1 MTAGGELAADRRK
14 RNCVRLRQSKTAVG
28 GAVPMYLKRKIY
40 DRLMEWKNDK
50 SHSTLEVNGARQTG
64 KTYIINKFAD
74 ENFKHKIYINL
85 FDLSGKQF
93 MECYQKATEWV
104 PGSRRPEFP
113 LHEAVRL
120 YEPSFQDCGDTV
132 IIIDEIQESSEIYN
146 RIREFTRQF
155 QARFIVTGS
164 YLGRVLEPE
173 LHYASGDIAKLR
185 IYTLSFE
192 EFLEALDGELYQAWR
207 SLPLPEADDNCPEV
221 YDRLR
226 LAYDQYCQIGG
237 YPKVVEAYLERRD
250 ILAARKELVRIIQ
263 IFLEESMRYFKDIT
277 DISVFTNIFL
287 SICRILL
294 REKKGLEEDSVSE
307 ELQKLVTKNYSSNLS
322 KETCNRAISWL
333 YHSGIIGFCG
343 KIIEMDFLDFK
354 PGRRCFFMDP
364 GVAAYYLNRVGT
376 TEAAVNG
383 TLNENY
389 VFINLLKRQDFPEE
403 ITFEMPAFATYKGGE
418 IDYVVQTIWG
428 HRRYLVEV
436 KSGKGRAATALK
448 ALEAGKA
455 DYLLYLKGNTKGGRE
470 GKIFTLPLYMLERF
484 EF

>member
-1 MTAGGELAADRRK
+1 
-14 RNCVRLRQSKTAVG
+14 
-28 GAVPMYLKRKIY
+28 
-40 DRLMEWKNDK
+40 MEWKNDK

-104 PGSRRPEFP
+104 PGSRRPDFP

-146 RIREFTRQF
+146 QIREFTRQF

-173 LHYASGDIAKLR
+173 FHYASGDIAKLR

-343 KIIEMDFLDFK
+343 KLSPNGTKWSLMTCARLSVLPCDKIIEMDFLDFK

-364 GVAAYYLNRVGT
+364 GVAAYYLNRAGT

-418 IDYVVQTIWG
+418 IDYVVQTIRG

>member
-1 MTAGGELAADRRK
+1 
-14 RNCVRLRQSKTAVG
+14 
-28 GAVPMYLKRKIY
+28 MYLKRKIY
-40 DRLMEWKNDK
+40 DQLMEWKDDK

-74 ENFKHKIYINL
+74 ENFKHKIYVNL

-93 MECYQKATEWV
+93 IECYQKATEWI
-104 PGSRRPEFP
+104 PGNRRPELP
-113 LHEAVRL
+113 LHEAIRL
-120 YEPSFQDCGDTV
+120 YEPSFQDCADTV

-155 QARFIVTGS
+155 QARFIITGS

-173 LHYASGDIAKLR
+173 FHYASGDITKLR

-192 EFLEALDGELYQAWR
+192 EFLEALDGELCQAWR
-207 SLPLPEADDNCPEV
+207 RLPLPEADDNCPEV

-287 SICRILL
+287 SICRIFL
-294 REKKGLEEDSVSE
+294 REKKGLEEGSVSE
-307 ELQKLVTKNYSSNLS
+307 ELQKLVTRNYSSNLS
-322 KETCNRAISWL
+322 RETCNRAVSWL

-364 GVAAYYLNRVGT
+364 GVASYYLNRVAT

-418 IDYVVQTIWG
+418 IDYVVQTVRG

-436 KSGKGRAATALK
+436 KSGKGKAVTALK

-470 GKIFTLPLYMLERF
+470 GKIFTLPIYMLERF
-484 EF
+484 AF

>member
-40 DRLMEWKNDK
+40 DRLVEWKNDK

-155 QARFIVTGS
+155 QARFIITGS

-173 LHYASGDIAKLR
+173 FHYASGDITKLR

-250 ILAARKELVRIIQ
+250 ILEAQKELVRIIQ

-418 IDYVVQTIWG
+418 IDYVVQTIRG

>member
-1 MTAGGELAADRRK
+1 
-14 RNCVRLRQSKTAVG
+14 
-28 GAVPMYLKRKIY
+28 MYLKRKIY
-40 DRLMEWKNDK
+40 DRMLEWKSDS
-50 SHSTLEVNGARQTG
+50 SHSTLEISGVRQAG
-64 KTYIINKFAD
+64 KTYIANKFAD
-74 ENFKHKIYINL
+74 ENFRHKIYMNL
-85 FDLSGKQF
+85 SDLSGKQF

-113 LHEAVRL
+113 LHEAIRL

-173 LHYASGDIAKLR
+173 FHYASGDITKLR

-192 EFLEALDGELYQAWR
+192 EFLEALDRELCQAWR
-207 SLPLPEADDNCPEV
+207 NLPLPEADDNCPEV

-250 ILAARKELVRIIQ
+250 ILEARKELVRIIQ

-364 GVAAYYLNRVGT
+364 GVVAYYLNRVGT
-376 TEAAVNG
+376 TEAAING

-389 VFINLLKRQDFPEE
+389 VFINLLKRQGFPEE

-418 IDYVVQTIWG
+418 IDYVVQTIRG
-428 HRRYLVEV
+428 QRRYLVEV

>member
-1 MTAGGELAADRRK
+1 
-14 RNCVRLRQSKTAVG
+14 
-28 GAVPMYLKRKIY
+28 MYLKRKIY
-40 DRLMEWKNDK
+40 DRLMEWKNDR

-93 MECYQKATEWV
+93 MKCYEKATEWV

-113 LHEAVRL
+113 LHEAFRL
-120 YEPSFQDCGDTV
+120 YEPSFKDCADTV

-155 QARFIVTGS
+155 SARFIITGS

-173 LHYASGDIAKLR
+173 FRYASGDITKLR

-192 EFLEALDGELYQAWR
+192 EFLEALDGNLYRAWLR
-207 SLPLPEADDNCPEV
+207 ISFPEADDSCPEV
-221 YDRLR
+221 HEQLR
-226 LAYDQYCQIGG
+226 QAYDCYCQIGG
-237 YPKVVEAYLERRD
+237 YPKVVEAYLEKRD
-250 ILAARKELVRIIQ
+250 ILAAQKELVRIIQ
-263 IFLEESMRYFKDIT
+263 IFLEESMRYFKDII
-277 DISVFTNIFL
+277 DINVFTNIFL

-322 KETCNRAISWL
+322 KETCNRAINWL
-333 YHSGIIGFCG
+333 YHSGIVGFCG
-343 KIIEMDFLDFK
+343 KIIEMDVLDFK

-364 GVAAYYLNRVGT
+364 GVASYYLNRVGT
-376 TEAAVNG
+376 TDAAIHG

-418 IDYVVQTIWG
+418 IDYVVQTVKG

-436 KSGKGRAATALK
+436 KSGKGTAATAQK
-448 ALEAGKA
+448 ALADGKA
-455 DYLLYLKGNTKGGRE
+455 DRLLYLKGNTKGGRE
-470 GKIFTLPLYMLERF
+470 GKTLTLPLHMLERF
-484 EF
+484 SF

>member
-1 MTAGGELAADRRK
+1 
-14 RNCVRLRQSKTAVG
+14 
-28 GAVPMYLKRKIY
+28 MYLKRKIY
-40 DRLMEWKNDK
+40 DRFMEWKKDS
-50 SHSTLEVNGARQTG
+50 SHSTLEVNGARQVG

-93 MECYQKATEWV
+93 MECYEKATEWV

-113 LHEAVRL
+113 LHEAFRL
-120 YEPSFQDCGDTV
+120 YEPSFQDTPDTV

-155 QARFIVTGS
+155 SARFIITGS

-173 LHYASGDIAKLR
+173 FKYASGDITKLR

-192 EFLEALDGELYQAWR
+192 EFLEALDEELYQVWLG
-207 SLPLPEADDNCPEV
+207 LPLFEADNSEPEV
-221 YDRLR
+221 YNKLKQ
-226 LAYDQYCQIGG
+226 AYDCYCQIGG
-237 YPKVVEAYLERRD
+237 YPKVVEAYLEKQD
-250 ILAARKELVRIIQ
+250 VLAAQRELVRIIQ
-263 IFLEESMRYFKDIT
+263 IFLEESMRYFKDIL
-277 DISVFTNIFL
+277 DMNVFINIFL

-307 ELQKLVTKNYSSNLS
+307 ELQKLVTRNYSSNLS
-322 KETCNRAISWL
+322 KETCNRAINWL

-364 GVAAYYLNRVGT
+364 GVATYYLNRVGT
-376 TEAAVNG
+376 TDATIHG

-418 IDYVVQTIWG
+418 IDYVVQTIRG

-436 KSGKGRAATALK
+436 KSGKGTAATATK
-448 ALEAGKA
+448 ALADGKA
-455 DYLLYLKGNTKGGRE
+455 DRLLYLKGSTKGGQE
-470 GKIFTLPLYMLERF
+470 GKTFTLPLYMLERF
-484 EF
+484 SF

>member
-1 MTAGGELAADRRK
+1 
-14 RNCVRLRQSKTAVG
+14 
-28 GAVPMYLKRKIY
+28 MYLKRKIY
-40 DRLMEWKNDK
+40 DRFMEWKKDS
-50 SHSTLEVNGARQTG
+50 SHSTLEVNGARQVG

-93 MECYQKATEWV
+93 MECYEKATEWV

-113 LHEAVRL
+113 LHEAFRL
-120 YEPSFQDCGDTV
+120 YEPSFQDTPDTV

-155 QARFIVTGS
+155 SARFIITGS

-173 LHYASGDIAKLR
+173 FKYASGDITKLR

-192 EFLEALDGELYQAWR
+192 EFLEALDEELYQVWLG
-207 SLPLPEADDNCPEV
+207 LPLFEADNSEPEV
-221 YDRLR
+221 YNKLKQ
-226 LAYDQYCQIGG
+226 AYDCYCQIGG
-237 YPKVVEAYLERRD
+237 YPKVVEAYLEKQD
-250 ILAARKELVRIIQ
+250 VLAAQRELVRIIQ
-263 IFLEESMRYFKDIT
+263 IFLEESMRYFKDIL
-277 DISVFTNIFL
+277 DMNVFINIFL

-307 ELQKLVTKNYSSNLS
+307 ELQKLVTRNYSSNLS
-322 KETCNRAISWL
+322 KETCNRAINWL

-364 GVAAYYLNRVGT
+364 GVATYYLNRVGT
-376 TEAAVNG
+376 TDATIYG

-418 IDYVVQTIWG
+418 IDYVVQTIRG

-436 KSGKGRAATALK
+436 KSGKGTAATATK
-448 ALEAGKA
+448 ALADGKA
-455 DYLLYLKGNTKGGRE
+455 DRLLYLKGSTKGGQE
-470 GKIFTLPLYMLERF
+470 GKTLTLPLYMLERF
-484 EF
+484 SF

>member
-40 DRLMEWKNDK
+40 DRLVEWKNDK

-155 QARFIVTGS
+155 QARFIITGS

-173 LHYASGDIAKLR
+173 FHYASGDITKLR

-250 ILAARKELVRIIQ
+250 ILEAQKELVRIIQ

-418 IDYVVQTIWG
+418 IDYVVQTIRG

-455 DYLLYLKGNTKGGRE
+455 DYLLYLKGNTKGGME
-470 GKIFTLPLYMLERF
+470 GKIFTLPLYMLEQF